1 MDNNRDQDNQELTD
15 RSNFIKTDRDDL
27 PTVTSRSPS
36 PDRMQVYSANSSSMM
51 WKDEP
56 LSNQKD
62 VPVIPKI
69 FVTRKSQEATT
80 LNKRCN
86 DE

>member
-1 MDNNRDQDNQELTD
+1 MDSNRDQDNQELTD
-15 RSNFIKTDRDDL
+15 RSNFIKTDRDEL

-69 FVTRKSQEATT
+69 FVTRNSQEATT
-80 LNKRCN
+80 LNKKCN
-86 DE
+86 DQ

>member
-1 MDNNRDQDNQELTD
+1 MESNQYQDNPELTD

-27 PTVTSRSPS
+27 PTVTSRSSS

-62 VPVIPKI
+62 IPVIPKI
-69 FVTRKSQEATT
+69 FVTRNSQEATT
-80 LNKRCN
+80 LS
-86 DE
+86 

>member
-1 MDNNRDQDNQELTD
+1 MDNNLEHDNLELTD

-27 PTVTSRSPS
+27 PTVTSRSSS

-69 FVTRKSQEATT
+69 FVTRNSQEAATIS
-80 LNKRCN
+80 
-86 DE
+86 

>member
-1 MDNNRDQDNQELTD
+1 MDNNLEHDNQELTD
-15 RSNFIKTDRDDL
+15 RSNFIKTDRDEL

-69 FVTRKSQEATT
+69 FVTRSSQEATS
-80 LNKRCN
+80 LDKRGN
-86 DE
+86 D